1 MGKIYKQILQM
12 PGVKGKGTFYEDPM
26 SKDPIIRRLQEKD
39 KNEKVVA
46 PEIFKV
52 KEKGKVNKR
61 VSNLILE
68 NKLKEKEMEEALA
81 PTSPQA
87 AEEVK
92 RFSAFEN
99 NLAVAMEDER
109 KDAADVGNYRTKQK
123 NKGASSLVR

>member
-39 KNEKVVA
+39 KNGKVVA

-109 KDAADVGNYRTKQK
+109 KD
-123 NKGASSLVR
+123 

>member
-26 SKDPIIRRLQEKD
+26 SKDPIIRRLQA
-39 KNEKVVA
+39 KNDENKKVVA

-68 NKLKEKEMEEALA
+68 NKLKEKE
-81 PTSPQA
+81 
-87 AEEVK
+87 
-92 RFSAFEN
+92 
-99 NLAVAMEDER
+99 
-109 KDAADVGNYRTKQK
+109 
-123 NKGASSLVR
+123 

>member
-39 KNEKVVA
+39 NNKKVVA